1 MIIIYRES
9 LWLFLDDD
17 KWNLTMIDGGTSGN
31 MAISVECQFLLTLAI
46 LRRDFDYLEAAQIFG
61 LESRN
66 SISNQAYKIV
76 SRIFKTWLIF
86 IYRKFRLV
94 LNSTCLSI
102 FLWQIFCSKFV
113 LLAKVGY

>member
-1 MIIIYRES
+1 

-17 KWNLTMIDGGTSGN
+17 KWNLTMIGGGTSGN

-46 LRRDFDYLEAAQIFG
+46 LRRNFDYLETAQIFG
-61 LESRN
+61 LESEN
-66 SISNQAYKIV
+66 STSNQAYKIA

-94 LNSTCLSI
+94 LNTY
-102 FLWQIFCSKFV
+102 
-113 LLAKVGY
+113 LLKGSSWGLPRKKLLKG